1 MGEEHCIGLACD
13 RRSGSVDNGNH
24 LGALVPRV
32 SDRHDRIHGFS
43 GLGNGHDEGL
53 FADDGVA
60 VAELVG
66 EFDLDRNAAP
76 VFNSVARNL
85 PRIGRGA
92 AGDDDHLVGAPQD
105 VLGNAHLIQG

>member
-1 MGEEHCIGLACD
+1 MGEENCIGLARD
-13 RRSGSVDNGNH
+13 RRPGSVDNGDH

-32 SDRHDRIHGFS
+32 PDRHDRIHGFPR
-43 GLGNGHDEGL
+43 LGNGYDQRL

-66 EFDLDRNAAP
+66 QFDLDRNATP
-76 VFNSVARNL
+76 VFNRVARNL
-85 PRIGRGA
+85 PRIGCRA